1 MHEAMVDLVAL
12 LATLTDATGQHILV
26 PGLMDT
32 VRPFTTEERHT
43 LESLDFDEA
52 AFCKEVGTSRLRFAD
67 KVNLLAHRWR
77 YPALSIHGIQGAFH
91 GSGAKTV
98 IPQKV
103 VAKFSIRLVPDQEPE
118 EVTGKV
124 VKYLEE
130 QFSRLNSPNRLRV
143 HRQKGSRPWVV
154 DPATDGNFQAAK
166 NAIKDGWLKFAH
178 FRRLSLKPS
187 LLFFQCTASSQI

>member
-1 MHEAMVDLVAL
+1 MVDLVAL

-130 QFSRLNSPNRLRV
+130 QFCRLNSPNRLRV

-178 FRRLSLKPS
+178 FRR
-187 LLFFQCTASSQI
+187 I